1 MPDLPETPPH
11 DDAPDPSSD
20 TPAPSSDTPSAD
32 GPEQSA
38 HAAHTSPPAR
48 RARPARRTVLT
59 AAVPAAVAVVG
70 LTALTAP
77 RPASLGEPAGDE
89 QLADALAPH
98 LRGHRRVVAIL
109 VEDGQSRLAG
119 FGTGDGAELE
129 GSEFEIGSV
138 SKTFTGALLAI
149 AVERRELTT
158 DSTVA
163 EVLGTDAEGS
173 AIADV
178 TLAELA
184 THTSGLPGLASAAAS
199 GSILAGLLRKDP
211 YRGRDAQ
218 QVIAD
223 ALAETPSGRGE
234 HAYSNLAVALQGQLL
249 ATAAGSDYASLLAER
264 ILEPLGMTSTYA
276 PITAENLRESAR
288 RGHGTSGLRQG
299 MWTMDGSAPAGGIR
313 STPADMTRYLTAMI
327 DGSAPGAAAATEVL
341 FEESETSSTAM
352 NWFLEDFGNGK
363 PITWHNGMTGG
374 YASFVGWDPGSG
386 RGLALFSDTARS
398 LDELA
403 VGVLT
408 GEVAL

>member
-1 MPDLPETPPH
+1 MPDLPATPPD
-11 DDAPDPSSD
+11 DDALDPRTSTRS
-20 TPAPSSDTPSAD
+20 TPSAD
-32 GPEQSA
+32 DPEQSVD
-38 HAAHTSPPAR
+38 AAHTSRP
-48 RARPARRTVLT
+48 ARPARRTVLT
-59 AAVPAAVAVVG
+59 AAVPAAAAVVG

-77 RPASLGEPAGDE
+77 RPASLGAPTGDAE
-89 QLADALAPH
+89 LATALAPH
-98 LRGHRRVVAIL
+98 LGGHRRVAAIL

-119 FGTGDGAELE
+119 FGTGEGAELE

-138 SKTFTGALLAI
+138 SKTFTGALLAV
-149 AVERRELTT
+149 AVERGELVTET
-158 DSTVA
+158 TVA

-184 THTSGLPGLASAAAS
+184 THSSGLPRLASAAAGG

-223 ALAETPSGRGE
+223 ALDETPSGRGE
-234 HAYSNLAVALQGQLL
+234 HAYSNLAVALEGQLL
-249 ATAAGSDYASLLAER
+249 ATAASTDYAALLTER

-276 PITAENLRESAR
+276 PVTVGNLRETAR
-288 RGHGTSGLRQG
+288 RGHGASGLRQG

-341 FEESETSSTAM
+341 FEESGTSSTAM
-352 NWFLEDFGNGK
+352 NWFLEDFGTGQ

-374 YASFVGWDPGSG
+374 YASFVGWDPSSG

>member
-1 MPDLPETPPH
+1 MPDLPATPPD
-11 DDAPDPSSD
+11 DDALDPRTSTRS
-20 TPAPSSDTPSAD
+20 TPSAD
-32 GPEQSA
+32 DPEQSVD
-38 HAAHTSPPAR
+38 AAHTSRP
-48 RARPARRTVLT
+48 ARPARRTVLT
-59 AAVPAAVAVVG
+59 AAVPAAAAVVG

-77 RPASLGEPAGDE
+77 RPASLGAPAGDE
-89 QLADALAPH
+89 ELAAALAPH
-98 LRGHRRVVAIL
+98 LGGHRRVAAIL

-119 FGTGDGAELE
+119 FGTGEGAELE
-129 GSEFEIGSV
+129 GSEFEVGSV
-138 SKTFTGALLAI
+138 SKTFTGALLAV
-149 AVERRELTT
+149 AVERGELVTET
-158 DSTVA
+158 TVA

-184 THTSGLPGLASAAAS
+184 THSSGLPRLASAAAGG

-223 ALAETPSGRGE
+223 ALDETPSGRGE
-234 HAYSNLAVALQGQLL
+234 HAYSNLAVALEGQLL
-249 ATAAGSDYASLLAER
+249 ATAASTDYAALLTER

-276 PITAENLRESAR
+276 PVTVGNLRETAR
-288 RGHGTSGLRQG
+288 RGHGASGLRQG

-341 FEESETSSTAM
+341 FEESGTSSTAM
-352 NWFLEDFGNGK
+352 NWFLEDFGTGQ

-374 YASFVGWDPGSG
+374 YASFVGWDPSSG

>member
-1 MPDLPETPPH
+1 MPDLPATPPD
-11 DDAPDPSSD
+11 DDALDPRTSTRS
-20 TPAPSSDTPSAD
+20 TPSAD
-32 GPEQSA
+32 DPEQSVD
-38 HAAHTSPPAR
+38 AAHTSRP
-48 RARPARRTVLT
+48 ARPARRTVLT
-59 AAVPAAVAVVG
+59 AAVPAAAAVVG

-89 QLADALAPH
+89 QLTDALAPH
-98 LRGHRRVVAIL
+98 LGGHRRVAAIL

-119 FGTGDGAELE
+119 FGTGEGAELE
-129 GSEFEIGSV
+129 SSEFEIGSV
-138 SKTFTGALLAI
+138 SKTFTGALLAV
-149 AVERRELTT
+149 AVERGELATET
-158 DSTVA
+158 TVA
-163 EVLGTDAEGS
+163 EVLGAEAEGS

-178 TLAELA
+178 ILAELA
-184 THTSGLPGLASAAAS
+184 THSSGLPRLASAAAGG

-211 YRGRDAQ
+211 YRGRDGQ

-249 ATAAGSDYASLLAER
+249 ATAASTDYAALLTER

-276 PITAENLRESAR
+276 PVTVGNLRETAR
-288 RGHGTSGLRQG
+288 RGHGASGLRQG

-327 DGSAPGAAAATEVL
+327 DGSAPGAEAATEVL
-341 FEESETSSTAM
+341 FEESGTSSTAM
-352 NWFLEDFGNGK
+352 NWFLEDFGSGQ

-374 YASFVGWDPGSG
+374 YASFVGWDPSSG

>member
-1 MPDLPETPPH
+1 MPDLPATPPD
-11 DDAPDPSSD
+11 DDALDPRTSTRS
-20 TPAPSSDTPSAD
+20 TPSAD
-32 GPEQSA
+32 DPEQSVD
-38 HAAHTSPPAR
+38 AAHTSRP
-48 RARPARRTVLT
+48 ARPARRTVLT
-59 AAVPAAVAVVG
+59 AAVPAAAAVVG

-77 RPASLGEPAGDE
+77 RPASLGAPAGDE
-89 QLADALAPH
+89 ELAAALAPH
-98 LRGHRRVVAIL
+98 LGGHRRVAAIL

-119 FGTGDGAELE
+119 FGTGEGAELE
-129 GSEFEIGSV
+129 SSEFEIGSV
-138 SKTFTGALLAI
+138 SKTFTGALLAV
-149 AVERRELTT
+149 AVERGELATET
-158 DSTVA
+158 TVA
-163 EVLGTDAEGS
+163 EVLGAEAEGS

-178 TLAELA
+178 ILAELA
-184 THTSGLPGLASAAAS
+184 THSSGLPRLASAAAGG
-199 GSILAGLLRKDP
+199 GSTLAGLLRKDP

-223 ALAETPSGRGE
+223 ALDETPSGRGE
-234 HAYSNLAVALQGQLL
+234 HAYSNLAVALEGQLL
-249 ATAAGSDYASLLAER
+249 ATAASTDYAALLTER

-276 PITAENLRESAR
+276 PVTVGNLRETAR
-288 RGHGTSGLRQG
+288 RGHGASGLRQG

-341 FEESETSSTAM
+341 FEESGTSSTAM
-352 NWFLEDFGNGK
+352 NWFLEDFGTGQ

-374 YASFVGWDPGSG
+374 YASFVGWDPSSG

>member
-1 MPDLPETPPH
+1 MPDLPATPPD
-11 DDAPDPSSD
+11 DDALDPRTSTRS
-20 TPAPSSDTPSAD
+20 TPSAD
-32 GPEQSA
+32 DPEQSVD
-38 HAAHTSPPAR
+38 AAHTSRP
-48 RARPARRTVLT
+48 ARPARRTVLT
-59 AAVPAAVAVVG
+59 AAVPAAAAVVG

-77 RPASLGEPAGDE
+77 RPASLGAPAGDE
-89 QLADALAPH
+89 ELAAALAPH
-98 LRGHRRVVAIL
+98 LGGHRRVAAIL

-119 FGTGDGAELE
+119 FGTGEGAELE

-138 SKTFTGALLAI
+138 SKTFTGALLAV
-149 AVERRELTT
+149 AVERGELLTET
-158 DSTVA
+158 TVA

-184 THTSGLPGLASAAAS
+184 THSSGLPRLASAAAGG

-223 ALAETPSGRGE
+223 ALDETPSGRGE
-234 HAYSNLAVALQGQLL
+234 HAYSNLAVALEGQLL
-249 ATAAGSDYASLLAER
+249 ATAASTDYAALLTER

-276 PITAENLRESAR
+276 PVTVGNLRETAR
-288 RGHGTSGLRQG
+288 RGHGASGLRQG

-341 FEESETSSTAM
+341 FEESGTSSTAM
-352 NWFLEDFGNGK
+352 NWFLEDFGTGQ

-374 YASFVGWDPGSG
+374 YASFVGWDPSSG

>member
-1 MPDLPETPPH
+1 MPDLPATPPD
-11 DDAPDPSSD
+11 DDALDPRTSTRS
-20 TPAPSSDTPSAD
+20 TPSAD
-32 GPEQSA
+32 DPEQSVD
-38 HAAHTSPPAR
+38 AAHTSRP
-48 RARPARRTVLT
+48 ARPARRTVLT
-59 AAVPAAVAVVG
+59 AAVPAAAAVVG

-89 QLADALAPH
+89 QLTDALAPH
-98 LRGHRRVVAIL
+98 LGGHRRVAAIL

-119 FGTGDGAELE
+119 FGTGEGAELE
-129 GSEFEIGSV
+129 SSEFEIGSV
-138 SKTFTGALLAI
+138 SKTFTGALLAV
-149 AVERRELTT
+149 AVERGELATET
-158 DSTVA
+158 TVA
-163 EVLGTDAEGS
+163 EVLGAEAEGS

-178 TLAELA
+178 ILAELA
-184 THTSGLPGLASAAAS
+184 THSSGLPRLASAAAGG

-223 ALAETPSGRGE
+223 ALDETPSGRGE

-249 ATAAGSDYASLLAER
+249 ATAASTDYAALLTER

-276 PITAENLRESAR
+276 PVTVGNLRETAR
-288 RGHGTSGLRQG
+288 RGHGASGLRQG

-341 FEESETSSTAM
+341 FEESGTSSTAM
-352 NWFLEDFGNGK
+352 NWFLEDFGTGQ

-374 YASFVGWDPGSG
+374 YAAFVGWDPSSG

>member
-11 DDAPDPSSD
+11 DAAGPSSD
-20 TPAPSSDTPSAD
+20 APSAE

-38 HAAHTSPPAR
+38 HAAHVSHPAR
-48 RARPARRTVLT
+48 SARPARPARRTVLT
-59 AAVPAAVAVVG
+59 AAVPAAAAVVG

-89 QLADALAPH
+89 QLASALAPH
-98 LRGHRRVVAIL
+98 LRGHRRVAAVL
-109 VEDGQSRLAG
+109 VEDGQARLAG
-119 FGTGDGAELE
+119 FGTGDGAALE

-138 SKTFTGALLAI
+138 SKTFTGALLAV
-149 AVERRELTT
+149 AVERGEVAT
-158 DSTVA
+158 DTTVA
-163 EVLGTDAEGS
+163 ELLGAEAEGS

-184 THTSGLPGLASAAAS
+184 THTSGLPRLGSAAAG

-223 ALAETPSGRGE
+223 ALSETPSGRGE

-249 ATAAGSDYASLLAER
+249 ATAAGSDYATLLAER
-264 ILEPLGMTSTYA
+264 TLAPLSMTSTYA

-288 RGHGTSGLRQG
+288 RGHRTSGLRQG
-299 MWTMDGSAPAGGIR
+299 MWTMHGSAPAGGIR

-341 FEESETSSTAM
+341 FEESAESSTAM
-352 NWFLEDFGNGK
+352 NWFLEDFGSGQ

-374 YASFVGWDPGSG
+374 YASFVGWDPSTG
-386 RGLALFSDTARS
+386 RGLALLSDTARS

>member
-1 MPDLPETPPH
+1 MPDLPATPP
-11 DDAPDPSSD
+11 DDESPDPRIGIPGSPFADRSGQPAQAV
-20 TPAPSSDTPSAD
+20 PAPRRRRPS
-32 GPEQSA
+32 
-38 HAAHTSPPAR
+38 R
-48 RARPARRTVLT
+48 RIVLT
-59 AAVPAAVAVVG
+59 AAMPAAAAVVG

-89 QLADALAPH
+89 QLTDALAPH
-98 LRGHRRVVAIL
+98 LGGHRRVAAIL
-109 VEDGQSRLAG
+109 VEDGQARVAG
-119 FGTGDGAELE
+119 FGTGEGAELE

-138 SKTFTGALLAI
+138 SKTFTGALLAV
-149 AVERRELTT
+149 AVERGELAT
-158 DSTVA
+158 DTTVA
-163 EVLGTDAEGS
+163 ELLGTEAEGS

-184 THTSGLPGLASAAAS
+184 THSSGLPRLASATAGEA
-199 GSILAGLLRKDP
+199 IVAGLLRKDP

-223 ALAETPSGRGE
+223 ALDETPSGRGE
-234 HAYSNLAVALQGQLL
+234 HAYSNLAVALEGQLL
-249 ATAAGSDYASLLAER
+249 ATAASTDYAALLTER

-276 PITAENLRESAR
+276 PVTVGNLRETAR
-288 RGHGTSGLRQG
+288 RGHGASGLRQG

-341 FEESETSSTAM
+341 FEESGTSSTAM
-352 NWFLEDFGNGK
+352 NWFLEDFGSGQ

-374 YASFVGWDPGSG
+374 YASFVGWDPSSG

>member
-1 MPDLPETPPH
+1 MPDLPETPP
-11 DDAPDPSSD
+11 DDESPDPRLGSSG
-20 TPAPSSDTPSAD
+20 TPPVDRPAQPAQAVPSPRRRRPS
-32 GPEQSA
+32 
-38 HAAHTSPPAR
+38 R
-48 RARPARRTVLT
+48 RAVLT
-59 AAVPAAVAVVG
+59 AALPAAAAVVG

-77 RPASLGEPAGDE
+77 RPASLGAPAGDAE
-89 QLADALAPH
+89 LATALAPH
-98 LRGHRRVVAIL
+98 LGGHRRVAAIL
-109 VEDGQSRLAG
+109 VEDGQARVAG
-119 FGTGDGAELE
+119 FGTGEGAELE

-138 SKTFTGALLAI
+138 SKTFTGALLAV
-149 AVERRELTT
+149 AVERGELATET
-158 DSTVA
+158 TVA
-163 EVLGTDAEGS
+163 EVLGAEAEGS

-178 TLAELA
+178 ILAELA
-184 THTSGLPGLASAAAS
+184 THSSGLPRVASAAAGG

-223 ALAETPSGRGE
+223 ALDETPSGRGE
-234 HAYSNLAVALQGQLL
+234 HAYSNLAVALEGQLL
-249 ATAAGSDYASLLAER
+249 ATAANTDYATLLTER

-276 PITAENLRESAR
+276 PITAENLRETAR

-327 DGSAPGAAAATEVL
+327 DGSAPGAEAATEVL
-341 FEESETSSTAM
+341 FEENEASSTAM
-352 NWFLEDFGNGK
+352 NWFLEDFGSGQ

-374 YASFVGWDPGSG
+374 YAAFVGWDPSSG
-386 RGLALFSDTARS
+386 RGLALLSDTARS

>member
-1 MPDLPETPPH
+1 MPDLPATPPD
-11 DDAPDPSSD
+11 DDALDPRTSTRS
-20 TPAPSSDTPSAD
+20 TPSAD
-32 GPEQSA
+32 DPEQSVD
-38 HAAHTSPPAR
+38 AAHTSRP
-48 RARPARRTVLT
+48 ARPARRTVLT
-59 AAVPAAVAVVG
+59 AAVPAAAAVVG

-77 RPASLGEPAGDE
+77 RPASLGAPAGDE
-89 QLADALAPH
+89 ELAAALAPH
-98 LRGHRRVVAIL
+98 LGGHRRVAAIL

-119 FGTGDGAELE
+119 FGTGEGAELE
-129 GSEFEIGSV
+129 SSEFEIGSV
-138 SKTFTGALLAI
+138 SKTFTGALLAV
-149 AVERRELTT
+149 AVERGELLTET
-158 DSTVA
+158 TVA

-184 THTSGLPGLASAAAS
+184 THSSGLPRLASAAAGG

-223 ALAETPSGRGE
+223 ALDETPSGRGE
-234 HAYSNLAVALQGQLL
+234 HAYSNLAVALEGQLL
-249 ATAAGSDYASLLAER
+249 ATAASTDYAALLTER

-276 PITAENLRESAR
+276 PVTVGNLRETAR
-288 RGHGTSGLRQG
+288 RGHGASGLRQG

-341 FEESETSSTAM
+341 FEESGTSSTAM
-352 NWFLEDFGNGK
+352 NWFLEDFGTGQ

-374 YASFVGWDPGSG
+374 YASFVGWDPSSG

>member
-1 MPDLPETPPH
+1 MPDLPATPPD
-11 DDAPDPSSD
+11 DDALDPRTSTRS
-20 TPAPSSDTPSAD
+20 TPSAD
-32 GPEQSA
+32 DPEQSVD
-38 HAAHTSPPAR
+38 AAHTSRP
-48 RARPARRTVLT
+48 ARPARRTVLT
-59 AAVPAAVAVVG
+59 AAVPAAAAVVG

-77 RPASLGEPAGDE
+77 RPASLGAPAGDE
-89 QLADALAPH
+89 ELAAALAPH
-98 LRGHRRVVAIL
+98 LGGHRRVAAIL

-119 FGTGDGAELE
+119 FGTGEGAELE
-129 GSEFEIGSV
+129 SSEFEIGSV
-138 SKTFTGALLAI
+138 SKTFTGALLAV
-149 AVERRELTT
+149 AVERGELVTET
-158 DSTVA
+158 TVA

-184 THTSGLPGLASAAAS
+184 THSSGLPRLASAAAGG

-223 ALAETPSGRGE
+223 ALDETPSGRGE
-234 HAYSNLAVALQGQLL
+234 HAYSNLAVALEGQLL
-249 ATAAGSDYASLLAER
+249 ATAASTDYAALLTER

-276 PITAENLRESAR
+276 PVTVGNLRETAR
-288 RGHGTSGLRQG
+288 RGHGASGLRQG

-341 FEESETSSTAM
+341 FEESGTSSTAM
-352 NWFLEDFGNGK
+352 NWFLEDFGTGQ

-374 YASFVGWDPGSG
+374 YASFVGWDPSSG

>member
-1 MPDLPETPPH
+1 MPDLPATPPD
-11 DDAPDPSSD
+11 DDALDPRTSTRS
-20 TPAPSSDTPSAD
+20 TPSAD
-32 GPEQSA
+32 DPEQSVD
-38 HAAHTSPPAR
+38 AAHTSRP
-48 RARPARRTVLT
+48 ARPARRTVLT
-59 AAVPAAVAVVG
+59 AAVPAAAAVVG

-89 QLADALAPH
+89 QLTDALAPH
-98 LRGHRRVVAIL
+98 LGGHRRVAAIL

-119 FGTGDGAELE
+119 FGTGEGAELE
-129 GSEFEIGSV
+129 SSEFEIGSV
-138 SKTFTGALLAI
+138 SKTFTGALLAV
-149 AVERRELTT
+149 AVERGELATET
-158 DSTVA
+158 TVA
-163 EVLGTDAEGS
+163 EVLGAEAEGS

-178 TLAELA
+178 ILAELA
-184 THTSGLPGLASAAAS
+184 THSSGLPRLASAAAGG

-223 ALAETPSGRGE
+223 ALDETPSGRGE

-249 ATAAGSDYASLLAER
+249 ATAASTDYAALLTER

-276 PITAENLRESAR
+276 PVTVGNLRETAR
-288 RGHGTSGLRQG
+288 RGHGASGLRQG

-341 FEESETSSTAM
+341 FEESGTSSTAM
-352 NWFLEDFGNGK
+352 NWFLEDFGSGQ

-374 YASFVGWDPGSG
+374 YASFVGWDPSSG

-408 GEVAL
+408 GELAL

>member
-1 MPDLPETPPH
+1 MPDLPATPPD
-11 DDAPDPSSD
+11 DDALDPRTSTRS
-20 TPAPSSDTPSAD
+20 TPSAD
-32 GPEQSA
+32 DPEQSVD
-38 HAAHTSPPAR
+38 AAHTSRP
-48 RARPARRTVLT
+48 ARPARRTVLT
-59 AAVPAAVAVVG
+59 AAVPAAAAVVG

-89 QLADALAPH
+89 QLTDALAPH
-98 LRGHRRVVAIL
+98 LGGHRRVAAIL

-119 FGTGDGAELE
+119 FGTGEGAELE
-129 GSEFEIGSV
+129 SSEFEIGSV
-138 SKTFTGALLAI
+138 SKTFTGALLAV
-149 AVERRELTT
+149 AVERGELATET
-158 DSTVA
+158 TVA
-163 EVLGTDAEGS
+163 EVLGAEAEGS

-178 TLAELA
+178 ILAELA
-184 THTSGLPGLASAAAS
+184 THSSGLPRLASAAAS
-199 GSILAGLLRKDP
+199 GGSILAGLLRKDP

-223 ALAETPSGRGE
+223 ALDETPSGRGE
-234 HAYSNLAVALQGQLL
+234 HAYSNLAVALEGQLL
-249 ATAAGSDYASLLAER
+249 ATAASTDYAALLTER

-276 PITAENLRESAR
+276 PVTVGNLRETAR
-288 RGHGTSGLRQG
+288 RGHGASGLRQG

-341 FEESETSSTAM
+341 FEESGTSSTAM
-352 NWFLEDFGNGK
+352 NWFLEDFGTGQ

-374 YASFVGWDPGSG
+374 YASFVGWDPSSG

-403 VGVLT
+403 MGVLT

>member
-1 MPDLPETPPH
+1 MPDLPATPPD
-11 DDAPDPSSD
+11 DDALDPRTSTRS
-20 TPAPSSDTPSAD
+20 TPSAD
-32 GPEQSA
+32 DPEQSVD
-38 HAAHTSPPAR
+38 AAHTSRP
-48 RARPARRTVLT
+48 ARPARRTVLT
-59 AAVPAAVAVVG
+59 AAVPAAAAVVG

-77 RPASLGEPAGDE
+77 RPASLGAPAGDE
-89 QLADALAPH
+89 ELAAALAPH
-98 LRGHRRVVAIL
+98 LGGHRRVAAIL

-119 FGTGDGAELE
+119 FGTGEGAELE
-129 GSEFEIGSV
+129 GSEFEVGSV
-138 SKTFTGALLAI
+138 SKTFTGALLAV
-149 AVERRELTT
+149 AVERGELLTET
-158 DSTVA
+158 TVA

-184 THTSGLPGLASAAAS
+184 THSSGLPRLASAAAS
-199 GSILAGLLRKDP
+199 GGSILAGLLRKDP

-223 ALAETPSGRGE
+223 ALDETPSGRGE
-234 HAYSNLAVALQGQLL
+234 HAYSNLAVALEGQLL
-249 ATAAGSDYASLLAER
+249 ATAASTDYAALLTER

-276 PITAENLRESAR
+276 PVTVGNLRETAR
-288 RGHGTSGLRQG
+288 RGHGASGLRQG

-341 FEESETSSTAM
+341 FEESGTSSTAM
-352 NWFLEDFGNGK
+352 NWFLEDFGTGQ

-374 YASFVGWDPGSG
+374 YASFVGWDPSSG

>member
-1 MPDLPETPPH
+1 MPDLPATPPD
-11 DDAPDPSSD
+11 DDALDPRTSTRS
-20 TPAPSSDTPSAD
+20 TPSAD
-32 GPEQSA
+32 DPEQSVD
-38 HAAHTSPPAR
+38 AAHTSRP
-48 RARPARRTVLT
+48 ARPARRTVLT
-59 AAVPAAVAVVG
+59 AAVPAAAAVVG

-89 QLADALAPH
+89 QLTDALAPH
-98 LRGHRRVVAIL
+98 LGGHRRVAAIL

-119 FGTGDGAELE
+119 FGTGEGAELE
-129 GSEFEIGSV
+129 SSEFEIGSV
-138 SKTFTGALLAI
+138 SKTFTGALLAV
-149 AVERRELTT
+149 AVERGELATET
-158 DSTVA
+158 TVA
-163 EVLGTDAEGS
+163 EVLGAEAEGS

-178 TLAELA
+178 ILAELA
-184 THTSGLPGLASAAAS
+184 THSSGLPRLASAAAS
-199 GSILAGLLRKDP
+199 GGSILAGLLRKDP

-223 ALAETPSGRGE
+223 ALDETPSGRGE
-234 HAYSNLAVALQGQLL
+234 HAYSNLAVALEGQLL
-249 ATAAGSDYASLLAER
+249 ATAASTDYAALLTER

-276 PITAENLRESAR
+276 PVTVGNLRETAR
-288 RGHGTSGLRQG
+288 RGHGASGLRQG

-341 FEESETSSTAM
+341 FEESGTSSTAM
-352 NWFLEDFGNGK
+352 NWFLEDFGSGQ

-374 YASFVGWDPGSG
+374 YASFVGWDPSSG

>member
-1 MPDLPETPPH
+1 MPELPATPPGDETP
-11 DDAPDPSSD
+11 DPRIGIPGTPPAD
-20 TPAPSSDTPSAD
+20 RFGQPAQAMPAPRRRRPS
-32 GPEQSA
+32 
-38 HAAHTSPPAR
+38 
-48 RARPARRTVLT
+48 RRTVLT
-59 AAVPAAVAVVG
+59 AAVPAAAAVVG

-77 RPASLGEPAGDE
+77 RPASLGAPAGDE
-89 QLADALAPH
+89 ELATALAPH
-98 LRGHRRVVAIL
+98 LGGHRRVAAIL
-109 VEDGQSRLAG
+109 VEDGQARLAG
-119 FGTGDGAELE
+119 FGTGEGTELE

-138 SKTFTGALLAI
+138 SKTFTGALLAV
-149 AVERRELTT
+149 AVEREELTT
-158 DSTVA
+158 DTTVA
-163 EVLGTDAEGS
+163 EVLGADAEGS

-184 THTSGLPGLASAAAS
+184 THSSGLPRLASAAAG
-199 GSILAGLLRKDP
+199 GSIVAGLLRRDP
-211 YRGRDAQ
+211 YRGRDGK

-234 HAYSNLAVALQGQLL
+234 HAYSNLAVALEGQLL
-249 ATAAGSDYASLLAER
+249 ATAASTDYAALLTER

-276 PITAENLRESAR
+276 PITAGNLRETAR

-341 FEESETSSTAM
+341 FEESGTSSTAM
-352 NWFLEDFGNGK
+352 NWFLEDFGSGE

-374 YASFVGWDPGSG
+374 YASFVGWDPSNG

>member
-1 MPDLPETPPH
+1 MPDLPATPPD
-11 DDAPDPSSD
+11 DDALDPRTSTRS
-20 TPAPSSDTPSAD
+20 TPSAD
-32 GPEQSA
+32 DPEQSVD
-38 HAAHTSPPAR
+38 AAHTSRP
-48 RARPARRTVLT
+48 ARPARRTVLT
-59 AAVPAAVAVVG
+59 AAVPAAAAVVG

-89 QLADALAPH
+89 QLTDALAPH
-98 LRGHRRVVAIL
+98 LGGHRRVAAIL

-119 FGTGDGAELE
+119 FGTGEGAELE
-129 GSEFEIGSV
+129 SSEFEIGSV
-138 SKTFTGALLAI
+138 SKTFTGALLAV
-149 AVERRELTT
+149 AVERGELATET
-158 DSTVA
+158 TVA
-163 EVLGTDAEGS
+163 EVLGAEAEGS

-178 TLAELA
+178 ILAELA
-184 THTSGLPGLASAAAS
+184 THSSGLPRLASAAAS
-199 GSILAGLLRKDP
+199 GGSILAGLLRKDP

-223 ALAETPSGRGE
+223 ALDETPSGRGE

-249 ATAAGSDYASLLAER
+249 ATAASTDYAALLTER

-276 PITAENLRESAR
+276 PVTVGNLRETAR
-288 RGHGTSGLRQG
+288 RGHGASGLRQG

-341 FEESETSSTAM
+341 FEESGTSPTAM
-352 NWFLEDFGNGK
+352 NWFLEDFGTGQ

-374 YASFVGWDPGSG
+374 YASFVGWDPSSG

>member
-1 MPDLPETPPH
+1 MPDLPATPPD
-11 DDAPDPSSD
+11 DDALDPRTSTRS
-20 TPAPSSDTPSAD
+20 TPSAD
-32 GPEQSA
+32 DPEQSVD
-38 HAAHTSPPAR
+38 AAHTSRP
-48 RARPARRTVLT
+48 ARPARRTVLT
-59 AAVPAAVAVVG
+59 AAVPAAAAVVG

-89 QLADALAPH
+89 QLTDALAPH
-98 LRGHRRVVAIL
+98 LGGHRRVAAIL

-119 FGTGDGAELE
+119 FGTGEGAELE
-129 GSEFEIGSV
+129 SSEFEIGSV
-138 SKTFTGALLAI
+138 SKTFTGALLAV
-149 AVERRELTT
+149 AVERGELATET
-158 DSTVA
+158 TVA
-163 EVLGTDAEGS
+163 EVLGAEAEGS

-178 TLAELA
+178 ILAELA
-184 THTSGLPGLASAAAS
+184 THSSGLPRLASAAAS
-199 GSILAGLLRKDP
+199 GGSILAGLLRKDP

-234 HAYSNLAVALQGQLL
+234 HAYSNLAVALEGQLL
-249 ATAAGSDYASLLAER
+249 ATAANTDYATLLTER

-276 PITAENLRESAR
+276 PVTVGYLRETAR
-288 RGHGTSGLRQG
+288 RGHGASGLRQG

-327 DGSAPGAAAATEVL
+327 DGSAPGAEAATKVL
-341 FEESETSSTAM
+341 FEESGASSTAM
-352 NWFLEDFGNGK
+352 NWFLEDFGTGQ

-374 YASFVGWDPGSG
+374 YSAFLGWDPSAG
-386 RGLALFSDTARS
+386 RGLALLSDSSHA

-403 VGVLT
+403 VGVLI

>member
-1 MPDLPETPPH
+1 MPDLPATPPD
-11 DDAPDPSSD
+11 DDALDPRTSTRS
-20 TPAPSSDTPSAD
+20 TPSAD
-32 GPEQSA
+32 DPEQSVD
-38 HAAHTSPPAR
+38 AAHTSRP
-48 RARPARRTVLT
+48 ARPARRTVLT
-59 AAVPAAVAVVG
+59 AAVPAAAAVVG

-89 QLADALAPH
+89 QLTDALAPH
-98 LRGHRRVVAIL
+98 LGGHRRVAAIL

-119 FGTGDGAELE
+119 FGTGEGAELE
-129 GSEFEIGSV
+129 SSEFEIGSV
-138 SKTFTGALLAI
+138 SKTFTGALLAV
-149 AVERRELTT
+149 AVERGELATET
-158 DSTVA
+158 TVA
-163 EVLGTDAEGS
+163 EVLGAEAEGS

-178 TLAELA
+178 ILAELA
-184 THTSGLPGLASAAAS
+184 THSSGLPRLASAAAGG

-223 ALAETPSGRGE
+223 ALDETPSGRGE
-234 HAYSNLAVALQGQLL
+234 HAYSNLAVALEGQLL
-249 ATAAGSDYASLLAER
+249 ATAASTDYAALLTER

-276 PITAENLRESAR
+276 PVTVGNLRETAR
-288 RGHGTSGLRQG
+288 RGHGASGLRQG

-341 FEESETSSTAM
+341 FEESGTSSTAM
-352 NWFLEDFGNGK
+352 NWFLEDFGTGQ

-374 YASFVGWDPGSG
+374 YASFVGWDPSSG

>member
-11 DDAPDPSSD
+11 DASDPSSD
-20 TPAPSSDTPSAD
+20 APSVD

-38 HAAHTSPPAR
+38 HAARPAR
-48 RARPARRTVLT
+48 SVRPARPARRTVLT
-59 AAVPAAVAVVG
+59 AAVPAAAAVVG

-77 RPASLGEPAGDE
+77 RPAPLGEPAGDE
-89 QLADALAPH
+89 RLASALAPH
-98 LRGHRRVVAIL
+98 LRGHRRVAAIL
-109 VEDGQSRLAG
+109 VEDGQARVAG
-119 FGTGDGAELE
+119 FGTGDDAELE

-138 SKTFTGALLAI
+138 SKTFTGALLAV
-149 AVERRELTT
+149 AVERGELTT
-158 DSTVA
+158 DTTVA
-163 EVLGTDAEGS
+163 EVLGTDAKGS

-184 THTSGLPGLASAAAS
+184 THSSGLPRLASAATG

-211 YRGRDAQ
+211 YRGRDGH

-223 ALAETPSGRGE
+223 ALDETPSDRGQ

-249 ATAAGSDYASLLAER
+249 ATAAGSDYAALLAER
-264 ILEPLGMTSTYA
+264 TLAPLSMTSTYA

-299 MWTMDGSAPAGGIR
+299 MWTMHGSAPAGGIR

-341 FEESETSSTAM
+341 FEESAESSTAM
-352 NWFLEDFGNGK
+352 NWFLEDFGSGQ

-374 YASFVGWDPGSG
+374 YASFVGWDPSTG
-386 RGLALFSDTARS
+386 RGLALLSDTARS

>member
-1 MPDLPETPPH
+1 MPDLPATPPD
-11 DDAPDPSSD
+11 DDALDPRTSTRS
-20 TPAPSSDTPSAD
+20 TPSAD
-32 GPEQSA
+32 DPEQSVD
-38 HAAHTSPPAR
+38 AAHTSRP
-48 RARPARRTVLT
+48 ARPARRTVLT
-59 AAVPAAVAVVG
+59 AAVPAAAAVVG

-89 QLADALAPH
+89 QLTDALAPH
-98 LRGHRRVVAIL
+98 LGGHRRVAAIL

-119 FGTGDGAELE
+119 FGTGEGAELE
-129 GSEFEIGSV
+129 GSEFEVGSV
-138 SKTFTGALLAI
+138 SKTFTGALLAV
-149 AVERRELTT
+149 AVERGELLTET
-158 DSTVA
+158 TVA

-184 THTSGLPGLASAAAS
+184 THSSGLPRLASAAAGG

-223 ALAETPSGRGE
+223 ALDETPSGRGE
-234 HAYSNLAVALQGQLL
+234 HAYSNLAVALEGQLL
-249 ATAAGSDYASLLAER
+249 ATAASTDYAALLTER

-276 PITAENLRESAR
+276 PVTVGNLRETAR
-288 RGHGTSGLRQG
+288 RGHGASGLRQG

-341 FEESETSSTAM
+341 FEESGTSSTAM
-352 NWFLEDFGNGK
+352 NWFLEDFGTGQ

-374 YASFVGWDPGSG
+374 YASFVGWDPSSG

>member
-1 MPDLPETPPH
+1 MPDLPATPPD
-11 DDAPDPSSD
+11 DDALDPRTSTRS
-20 TPAPSSDTPSAD
+20 TPSAD
-32 GPEQSA
+32 DPEQSVD
-38 HAAHTSPPAR
+38 AAHTSRP
-48 RARPARRTVLT
+48 ARPARRTVLT
-59 AAVPAAVAVVG
+59 AAVPAAAAVVG

-89 QLADALAPH
+89 QLTDALAPH
-98 LRGHRRVVAIL
+98 LGGHRRVAAIL

-119 FGTGDGAELE
+119 FGTGEGAELE
-129 GSEFEIGSV
+129 SSEFEIGSV
-138 SKTFTGALLAI
+138 SKTFTGALLAV
-149 AVERRELTT
+149 AVERGELATET
-158 DSTVA
+158 TVA
-163 EVLGTDAEGS
+163 EVLGAEAEGS

-178 TLAELA
+178 ILAELA
-184 THTSGLPGLASAAAS
+184 THSSGLPRLASAAAS
-199 GSILAGLLRKDP
+199 GGSILAGLLRKDP

-223 ALAETPSGRGE
+223 ALDETPSGRGE
-234 HAYSNLAVALQGQLL
+234 HAYSNLAVALEGQLL
-249 ATAAGSDYASLLAER
+249 ATAASTDYAALLTER

-276 PITAENLRESAR
+276 PVTVGNLRETAR
-288 RGHGTSGLRQG
+288 RGHGASGLRQG

-341 FEESETSSTAM
+341 FEESGTSSTAM
-352 NWFLEDFGNGK
+352 NWFLEDFGTGQ

-374 YASFVGWDPGSG
+374 YASFVGWDPSSG

>member
-1 MPDLPETPPH
+1 
-11 DDAPDPSSD
+11 
-20 TPAPSSDTPSAD
+20 
-32 GPEQSA
+32 
-38 HAAHTSPPAR
+38 
-48 RARPARRTVLT
+48 
-59 AAVPAAVAVVG
+59 AVVG

-89 QLADALAPH
+89 QLASALAPH
-98 LRGHRRVVAIL
+98 LRGHRRVAAVL
-109 VEDGQSRLAG
+109 VEGGQARLAG
-119 FGTGDGAELE
+119 FGTGDGAALE

-138 SKTFTGALLAI
+138 SKTFTGALLAV
-149 AVERRELTT
+149 AVERGELVTET
-158 DSTVA
+158 TVA
-163 EVLGTDAEGS
+163 EVLGTDAGGS

-184 THTSGLPGLASAAAS
+184 THSSGLPRLASAAAGG

-211 YRGRDAQ
+211 YRGRDGK

-223 ALAETPSGRGE
+223 ALDETPSGRGQ
-234 HAYSNLAVALQGQLL
+234 HAYSNLAVALEGQLL
-249 ATAAGSDYASLLAER
+249 ATAASTDYATLLTER

-299 MWTMDGSAPAGGIR
+299 MWTMHGSAPAGGIR

-341 FEESETSSTAM
+341 FEESAESSTAM
-352 NWFLEDFGNGK
+352 NWFLEDFGSGQ

-374 YASFVGWDPGSG
+374 YASFVGWDPSSG
-386 RGLALFSDTARS
+386 RGLALLSDTARS

>member
-1 MPDLPETPPH
+1 MPDLPATPPD
-11 DDAPDPSSD
+11 DDALDPRTSTRS
-20 TPAPSSDTPSAD
+20 TPSAD
-32 GPEQSA
+32 DPEQSVD
-38 HAAHTSPPAR
+38 AAHTSRP
-48 RARPARRTVLT
+48 ARPARRTVLT
-59 AAVPAAVAVVG
+59 AAVPAAAAVVG

-89 QLADALAPH
+89 QLTDALAPH
-98 LRGHRRVVAIL
+98 LGGHRRVAAIL

-119 FGTGDGAELE
+119 FGTGEGAELE
-129 GSEFEIGSV
+129 SSEFEIGSV
-138 SKTFTGALLAI
+138 SKTFTGALLAV
-149 AVERRELTT
+149 AVERGELAT
-158 DSTVA
+158 DTTVA
-163 EVLGTDAEGS
+163 EVLGAEAEGS

-178 TLAELA
+178 ILAELA
-184 THTSGLPGLASAAAS
+184 THSSGLPRLASAAAGG

-223 ALAETPSGRGE
+223 ALDETPSGRGE
-234 HAYSNLAVALQGQLL
+234 HAYSNLAVALEGQLL
-249 ATAAGSDYASLLAER
+249 ATAASTDYAALLTER

-276 PITAENLRESAR
+276 PVTVGNLRETAR
-288 RGHGTSGLRQG
+288 RGHGASGLRQG

-327 DGSAPGAAAATEVL
+327 DGSAPGAEAATEVL
-341 FEESETSSTAM
+341 FEESGTSSTAM
-352 NWFLEDFGNGK
+352 NWFLEDFGSGQ

-374 YASFVGWDPGSG
+374 YASFVGWDPSSG

>member
-1 MPDLPETPPH
+1 MPDLPATPPD
-11 DDAPDPSSD
+11 DDALDPRTSTRS
-20 TPAPSSDTPSAD
+20 TPSAD
-32 GPEQSA
+32 DPEQSVD
-38 HAAHTSPPAR
+38 AAHTSRP
-48 RARPARRTVLT
+48 ARPARRTVLT
-59 AAVPAAVAVVG
+59 AAVPAAAAVVG

-77 RPASLGEPAGDE
+77 RPASLGEPAGDQ
-89 QLADALAPH
+89 QLTDALAPH
-98 LRGHRRVVAIL
+98 LGGHRRVAAIL

-119 FGTGDGAELE
+119 FGTGEGAELE
-129 GSEFEIGSV
+129 SSEFEIGSV
-138 SKTFTGALLAI
+138 SKTFTGALLAV
-149 AVERRELTT
+149 AVERGELATET
-158 DSTVA
+158 TVA
-163 EVLGTDAEGS
+163 EVLGAEAEGS

-178 TLAELA
+178 ILAELA
-184 THTSGLPGLASAAAS
+184 THSSGLPRLASAAAS
-199 GSILAGLLRKDP
+199 GGSILAGLLRKDP

-223 ALAETPSGRGE
+223 ALDETPSGRGE
-234 HAYSNLAVALQGQLL
+234 HAYSNLAVALEGQLL
-249 ATAAGSDYASLLAER
+249 ATAASTDYAALLTER

-276 PITAENLRESAR
+276 PVTVGNLRETAR
-288 RGHGTSGLRQG
+288 RGHGASGLRQG

-341 FEESETSSTAM
+341 FEESGTSSTAM
-352 NWFLEDFGNGK
+352 NWFLEDFGTGQ

-374 YASFVGWDPGSG
+374 YASFVGWDPSSG

>member
-1 MPDLPETPPH
+1 MPDLPATPPD
-11 DDAPDPSSD
+11 DDALDPRTSTRS
-20 TPAPSSDTPSAD
+20 TPSAD
-32 GPEQSA
+32 DPEQSVD
-38 HAAHTSPPAR
+38 AAHTSRP
-48 RARPARRTVLT
+48 ARPARRTVLT
-59 AAVPAAVAVVG
+59 AAVPAAAAVVG

-77 RPASLGEPAGDE
+77 RPASLGAPAGDE
-89 QLADALAPH
+89 ELAAALAPH
-98 LRGHRRVVAIL
+98 LGGHRRVAAIL

-119 FGTGDGAELE
+119 FGTGEGAELE
-129 GSEFEIGSV
+129 SSEFEIGSV
-138 SKTFTGALLAI
+138 SKTFTGALLAV
-149 AVERRELTT
+149 AVERGELATET
-158 DSTVA
+158 TVA
-163 EVLGTDAEGS
+163 EVLGAEAEGS

-178 TLAELA
+178 ILAELA
-184 THTSGLPGLASAAAS
+184 THSSGLPRLASAAAS
-199 GSILAGLLRKDP
+199 GGSILAGLLRKDP

-234 HAYSNLAVALQGQLL
+234 HAYSNLAVALEGQLL
-249 ATAAGSDYASLLAER
+249 ATAASTDYAALLTER

-276 PITAENLRESAR
+276 PVTVGNLRETAR
-288 RGHGTSGLRQG
+288 RGHGASGLRQG
-299 MWTMDGSAPAGGIR
+299 MWTM
-313 STPADMTRYLTAMI
+313 

-341 FEESETSSTAM
+341 FEESGTSSTAM
-352 NWFLEDFGNGK
+352 NWFLEDFGSGQ

-374 YASFVGWDPGSG
+374 YAAFVGWDPSSG

>member
-1 MPDLPETPPH
+1 MPDLPATPPD
-11 DDAPDPSSD
+11 DDALDPRTSTRS
-20 TPAPSSDTPSAD
+20 TPSAD
-32 GPEQSA
+32 DPEQSVD
-38 HAAHTSPPAR
+38 AAHTSRP
-48 RARPARRTVLT
+48 ARPARRTVLT
-59 AAVPAAVAVVG
+59 AAVPAAAAVVG

-89 QLADALAPH
+89 QLAAALAPH
-98 LRGHRRVVAIL
+98 LGGHRRVAAIL

-119 FGTGDGAELE
+119 FGTGEGAELE
-129 GSEFEIGSV
+129 GSEFEVGSV
-138 SKTFTGALLAI
+138 SKTFTGALLAV
-149 AVERRELTT
+149 AVERGELLTET
-158 DSTVA
+158 TVA

-184 THTSGLPGLASAAAS
+184 THSSGLPRLASAAAGG

-223 ALAETPSGRGE
+223 ALDETPSGRGE
-234 HAYSNLAVALQGQLL
+234 HAYSNLAVALEGQLL
-249 ATAAGSDYASLLAER
+249 ATAASTDYAALLTER

-276 PITAENLRESAR
+276 PVTVGNLRETAR
-288 RGHGTSGLRQG
+288 RGHGASGLRQG

-341 FEESETSSTAM
+341 FEESGTSSTAM
-352 NWFLEDFGNGK
+352 NWFLEDFGTGQ

-374 YASFVGWDPGSG
+374 YASFVGWDPSSG

>member
-1 MPDLPETPPH
+1 MPDLPATPP
-11 DDAPDPSSD
+11 DDESPDPRIGIPGSPFADRSGQPAQAV
-20 TPAPSSDTPSAD
+20 PAPRRRRPS
-32 GPEQSA
+32 
-38 HAAHTSPPAR
+38 R
-48 RARPARRTVLT
+48 RIVLT
-59 AAVPAAVAVVG
+59 AAMPAAAAVVG

-77 RPASLGEPAGDE
+77 RPASLGAPAGDE
-89 QLADALAPH
+89 ELAAALAPH
-98 LRGHRRVVAIL
+98 LGGHRRVAAIL

-119 FGTGDGAELE
+119 FGTGEGAELE
-129 GSEFEIGSV
+129 SSEFEIGSV
-138 SKTFTGALLAI
+138 SKTFTGALLAV
-149 AVERRELTT
+149 AVERGELATET
-158 DSTVA
+158 TVA
-163 EVLGTDAEGS
+163 EVLGAEAEGS

-178 TLAELA
+178 ILAELA
-184 THTSGLPGLASAAAS
+184 THSSGLPRLASAAAGG

-223 ALAETPSGRGE
+223 ALDETPSGRGE

-249 ATAAGSDYASLLAER
+249 ATAASTDYAALLTER

-276 PITAENLRESAR
+276 PVTVGNLRETAR
-288 RGHGTSGLRQG
+288 RGHGASGLRQG

-327 DGSAPGAAAATEVL
+327 DGSAPGAEAATEVL
-341 FEESETSSTAM
+341 FEESGTSSTAM
-352 NWFLEDFGNGK
+352 NWFLEDFGSGQ

-374 YASFVGWDPGSG
+374 YASFVGWDPSSG

>member
-1 MPDLPETPPH
+1 MPDLPATPPD
-11 DDAPDPSSD
+11 DDALDPRTS
-20 TPAPSSDTPSAD
+20 TRGTPSAD
-32 GPEQSA
+32 DPEQSVD
-38 HAAHTSPPAR
+38 AAHTSRP
-48 RARPARRTVLT
+48 ARPARRTVLT
-59 AAVPAAVAVVG
+59 AAVPAAAAVVG

-77 RPASLGEPAGDE
+77 RPASLGAPAGDE
-89 QLADALAPH
+89 ELAAALAPH
-98 LRGHRRVVAIL
+98 LGGHRRVAAIL

-119 FGTGDGAELE
+119 FGTGEGAELE
-129 GSEFEIGSV
+129 GSEFEVGSV
-138 SKTFTGALLAI
+138 SKTFTGALLAV
-149 AVERRELTT
+149 AVERGELLTET
-158 DSTVA
+158 TVA

-184 THTSGLPGLASAAAS
+184 THSSGLPRLASAAAGG

-223 ALAETPSGRGE
+223 ALDETPSGRGE
-234 HAYSNLAVALQGQLL
+234 HAYSNLAVALEGQLL
-249 ATAAGSDYASLLAER
+249 ATAASTDYAALLTER

-276 PITAENLRESAR
+276 PVTVGNLRETAR
-288 RGHGTSGLRQG
+288 RGHGASGLRQG

-341 FEESETSSTAM
+341 FEESGTSSTAM
-352 NWFLEDFGNGK
+352 NWFLEDFGTGQ

-374 YASFVGWDPGSG
+374 YASFVGWDPSSG

>member
-1 MPDLPETPPH
+1 MPDLPATPP
-11 DDAPDPSSD
+11 DDESPDPRIGIPGSPFADRSGQPAQAV
-20 TPAPSSDTPSAD
+20 PAPRRRRPS
-32 GPEQSA
+32 
-38 HAAHTSPPAR
+38 R
-48 RARPARRTVLT
+48 RIVLT
-59 AAVPAAVAVVG
+59 AAMPAAAAVVG

-77 RPASLGEPAGDE
+77 RPASLGAPAGDE
-89 QLADALAPH
+89 ELTAALAPH
-98 LRGHRRVVAIL
+98 LGGHRRVAAIL

-119 FGTGDGAELE
+119 FGTGEGAELE

-138 SKTFTGALLAI
+138 SKTFTGALLAV
-149 AVERRELTT
+149 AVERGELATET
-158 DSTVA
+158 TVA

-184 THTSGLPGLASAAAS
+184 THSSGLPRLASAAAGG

-223 ALAETPSGRGE
+223 ALDETPSGRGE
-234 HAYSNLAVALQGQLL
+234 HAYSNLAVALEGQLL
-249 ATAAGSDYASLLAER
+249 ATAASTDYAALLTER

-276 PITAENLRESAR
+276 PVTVGNLRETAR
-288 RGHGTSGLRQG
+288 RGHGASGLRQG

-341 FEESETSSTAM
+341 FEESGTSSTAM
-352 NWFLEDFGNGK
+352 NWFLEDFGTGQ

-374 YASFVGWDPGSG
+374 YASFVGWDPSSG
-386 RGLALFSDTARS
+386 RGLALLSDTARS